1 MSEPKSSGLTT
12 VCVSVRPC
20 PCFRFICIYPV
31 YINSKKTLAEGR
43 RIPSE
48 KVRRVRLDLRLQLV
62 SGLLSCSTNTWNVFM
77 IALLCVFLCAG
88 CWEPLLLRDQRCPHC
103 CWSQCLGGGKNLS
116 RDHRSTNVLLWL
128 WTEKLWLPVTE
139 WWSCCT
145 LALLRECV
153 GFKHTCVYRAGIGG
167 RNPRVESWV
176 TFSRKYCSSNVK
188 SDLFRIRCIL
198 GSGTGTSSFE
208 VASESSWSRR
218 TAASVRTSFPLVS
231 SSLSRCCLW
240 VCDPSVC
247 PLLQVKMWCS
257 MWQRW
262 SPN

>member
-12 VCVSVRPC
+12 VCVCVSPC

-48 KVRRVRLDLRLQLV
+48 KVGRVRLNLALQMV
-62 SGLLSCSTNTWNVFM
+62 SGLLSCSTNKWNVFI

-116 RDHRSTNVLLWL
+116 REHQSTNVLLWL
-128 WTEKLWLPVTE
+128 WTEKLWLPVKE
-139 WWSCCT
+139 WCSCCT
-145 LALLRECV
+145 LELRHECV
-153 GFKHTCVYRAGIGG
+153 VFKHAYVYRAGIGC
-167 RNPRVESWV
+167 RNAHVESWV
-176 TFSRKYCSSNVK
+176 KFSRKYYYSNVK
-188 SDLFRIRCIL
+188 YDLFRIRCIL
-198 GSGTGTSSFE
+198 GSGTGMSSFE

-218 TAASVRTSFPLVS
+218 TAASVRTSSPLVS
-231 SSLSRCCLW
+231 SSLSL
-240 VCDPSVC
+240 SFS
-247 PLLQVKMWCS
+247 LIQMHFS
-257 MWQRW
+257 
-262 SPN
+262 